1 MRSSLGSILCTLI
14 LVYELRL
21 CSSVRLSLRRC
32 VGTRCT
38 MKPLFL
44 RPNDREN
51 RAGDDESNGKN
62 NSRRSRLTRDDFD
75 DEEEDSFEIDDEID
89 RRMRNRFPES
99 GASNN
104 RNGKLRTKTVVK
116 DLNKWEVVNRAVLA
130 GVFVAGIGS
139 GITIDSAINTNPR
152 DLASRDAIGAIRAKP
167 LI

>member
-1 MRSSLGSILCTLI
+1 
-14 LVYELRL
+14 
-21 CSSVRLSLRRC
+21 
-32 VGTRCT
+32 

-51 RAGDDESNGKN
+51 RAGDDESDGT
-62 NSRRSRLTRDDFD
+62 NSRRSRLRRDDFD

-99 GASNN
+99 GSSDN
-104 RNGKLRTKTVVK
+104 RNGKLRKKTVVK

-152 DLASRDAIGAIRAKP
+152 DLASRDAIGAN
-167 LI
+167 LE